1 MDSFFIDLSND
12 VELME
17 VSVPELAHEN
27 VTMMNEQEQN
37 EDVCCYPCFS
47 NSLCYMFCR
56 IMRV

>member
-47 NSLCYMFCR
+47 NSLCY
-56 IMRV
+56 VL